1 MTKPPFY
8 IGLEEARQA
17 LSEIGINLTPKQI
30 KRAADP
36 DAAGR
41 RKLPFFVD
49 PIDGRLKIE
58 RGTLWKSICAARSRP
73 SAQPTSTPRGCLT
86 RRNCLTRV
94 HECGN
99 GDSWQTSGKEQARR
113 AQPIK
118 SATPTRRPRR
128 ATHTRHSTRQRK
140 RAHSAK
146 TLPRAHPRVLGTV
159 SAQCLRLLKPGSKSA
174 RRKGATGVRP
184 SPLQPTSSTATSPTS
199 SSRTTGRRML
209 RPSPNLTSLSFVHG

>member
-58 RGTLWKSICAARSRP
+58 RGTLLEIYMRCQVEAERAAH
-73 SAQPTSTPRGCLT
+73 
-86 RRNCLTRV
+86 V
-94 HECGN
+94 H
-99 GDSWQTSGKEQARR
+99 
-113 AQPIK
+113 
-118 SATPTRRPRR
+118 PTR
-128 ATHTRHSTRQRK
+128 
-140 RAHSAK
+140 
-146 TLPRAHPRVLGTV
+146 LPHAPKLFD
-159 SAQCLRLLKPGSKSA
+159 
-174 RRKGATGVRP
+174 P
-184 SPLQPTSSTATSPTS
+184 SP
-199 SSRTTGRRML
+199 
-209 RPSPNLTSLSFVHG
+209 